1 MERMKKEQERLEKQ
15 LSETQA
21 ENRKLQEPL
30 QKAKEEV
37 VELRKQLANYE
48 RDKTSLAVSYTIDL
62 EPELNAKP

>member
-1 MERMKKEQERLEKQ
+1 MKKEQERLEKQ

-37 VELRKQLANYE
+37 VELRKKLANYE
-48 RDKTSLAVSYTIDL
+48 RDKTSLAVRGTTQPMLMY
-62 EPELNAKP
+62 